1 MTHRPNEAF
10 RNFRAFRWFFWASS
24 TSFCCRSP
32 SSFCRCTHFLQGRRV
47 GQHSPLSGQLVAGVV
62 AAADTEAEELAGGA
76 PDLLPLGLRGALQEL
91 VPVLQ
96 VPVVAPVLVDAPD
109 GQEVVARETLHERF
123 KLI

>member
-1 MTHRPNEAF
+1 M
-10 RNFRAFRWFFWASS
+10 
-24 TSFCCRSP
+24 
-32 SSFCRCTHFLQGRRV
+32 

-91 VPVLQ
+91 VAVLQ

-123 KLI
+123 KFI